1 MPVDMKLLIAETFGK
16 LAQRENIDKITV
28 KALIEEC
35 HISRQT
41 FYYHFQDIMD
51 VLEWSVRRQTQAL
64 LEQSLAEKDL
74 HSALQIFIS
83 FTVQQFPLLQ
93 KLMNFQRR
101 PMFEKLMTGALETYL
116 TELMQHHRRDV
127 SVNPID
133 RDVLLQYNV
142 CGLAGTLLAF
152 CGRPDLVQAAGQLS
166 LPLLGGRRE
175 QLPFQI
181 HLPQRKQ
188 GIQDQYIRVQIQ
200 HPVQLP
206 GQELGRQQPVI
217 HLPGILGAD
226 RRPFKKVIVHPDW
239 AELNPIQPALAA
251 HGFQGFF
258 RDAAV
263 HQVQGDGL
271 PRVGQVQGG
280 EHHLQRRQIA
290 FVQSHKDLHSV
301 FSFRE
306 RFSPA
311 YRVPSPGYV
320 RHFQFAGSVLIKP

>member
-16 LAQRENIDKITV
+16 LAQRGNIDKITV

-51 VLEWSVRRQTQAL
+51 VLEWSVLRQTQAL

-93 KLMNFQRR
+93 KLMNSQRR

-152 CGRPDLVQAAGQLS
+152 CGRPDLDQDRLARQLEKI
-166 LPLLGGRRE
+166 LYG
-175 QLPFQI
+175 
-181 HLPQRKQ
+181 
-188 GIQDQYIRVQIQ
+188 
-200 HPVQLP
+200 
-206 GQELGRQQPVI
+206 ELSEW
-217 HLPGILGAD
+217 L
-226 RRPFKKVIVHPDW
+226 K
-239 AELNPIQPALAA
+239 E
-251 HGFQGFF
+251 
-258 RDAAV
+258 
-263 HQVQGDGL
+263 
-271 PRVGQVQGG
+271 
-280 EHHLQRRQIA
+280 
-290 FVQSHKDLHSV
+290 
-301 FSFRE
+301 
-306 RFSPA
+306 
-311 YRVPSPGYV
+311 
-320 RHFQFAGSVLIKP
+320 